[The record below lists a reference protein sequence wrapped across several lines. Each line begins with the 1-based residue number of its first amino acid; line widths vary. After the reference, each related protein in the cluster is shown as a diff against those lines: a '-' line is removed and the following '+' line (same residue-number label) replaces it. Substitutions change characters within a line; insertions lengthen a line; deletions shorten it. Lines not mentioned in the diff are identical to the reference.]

1 MFILYSQ
8 SINSAS
14 VCMYVVVCVCS
25 CMCTRQSMHMCVRAK
40 MSPTDHGLNKGL
52 CFSEP

>member
-1 MFILYSQ
+1 MLYSH

-14 VCMYVVVCVCS
+14 VFVCVVVCVCS
-25 CMCTRQSMHMCVRAK
+25 RMCTRQSMHTCVRAE
-40 MSPTDHGLNKGL
+40 MSPIDQGLNKGL